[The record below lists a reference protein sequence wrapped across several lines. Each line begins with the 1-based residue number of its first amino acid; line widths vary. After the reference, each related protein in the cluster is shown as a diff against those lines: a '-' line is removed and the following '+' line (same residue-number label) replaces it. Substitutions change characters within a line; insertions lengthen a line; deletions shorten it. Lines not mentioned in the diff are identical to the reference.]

1 MTLYLTQILYL
12 TRITQILYL
21 MQISQIIQISLSRS
35 FFTPCRSRR
44 LYR

>member
-21 MQISQIIQISLSRS
+21 MQITQIIQISLSRK
-35 FFTPCRSRR
+35 FFTSRRLRR